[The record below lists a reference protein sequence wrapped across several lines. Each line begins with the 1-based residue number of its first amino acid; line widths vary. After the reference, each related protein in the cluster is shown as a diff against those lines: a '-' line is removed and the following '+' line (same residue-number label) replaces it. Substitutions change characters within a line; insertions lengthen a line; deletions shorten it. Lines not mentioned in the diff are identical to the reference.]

1 MVFSIMAFRISTPS
15 LLQISPL
22 LCSKGSL
29 CLTLPGLSFFPL
41 SLKSIYLQFQIKL
54 TSFSF
59 CTTGLLFHQ
68 LISSWGGKV
77 LFYSPERRK
86 PLGYEMSIGQMFVG
100 LCRSPCTGSCIR
112 GCPDTFNVLQTYRFT
127 VTGTV
132 HCDLAQFPSTIQH
145 SLCGGVCMCG
155 CQS

>member
-1 MVFSIMAFRISTPS
+1 MLNLAWFVLFSTVPEVN
-15 LLQISPL
+15 
-22 LCSKGSL
+22 
-29 CLTLPGLSFFPL
+29 LSSVLDKTHFLFFLHYWPTFPL
-41 SLKSIYLQFQIKL
+41 ANIFL
-54 TSFSF
+54 
-59 CTTGLLFHQ
+59 G
-68 LISSWGGKV
+68 GGKV

-100 LCRSPCTGSCIR
+100 LCRSRCTGSCIR

-145 SLCGGVCMCG
+145 SLCGGVCVDAKVERFHKILPLIMKHVF
-155 CQS
+155 